1 MIAELVALQKISMYF
16 RKLILAVFIAFVVS
30 ACEGISKRTLF
41 HALQEQSKYDCEFS
55 ASNECPRSPEVYDEF
70 QWQRKQYLRE

>member
-1 MIAELVALQKISMYF
+1 VIAELVALQKISMYF

-41 HALQEQSKYDCEFS
+41 HALQE
-55 ASNECPRSPEVYDEF
+55 
-70 QWQRKQYLRE
+70 